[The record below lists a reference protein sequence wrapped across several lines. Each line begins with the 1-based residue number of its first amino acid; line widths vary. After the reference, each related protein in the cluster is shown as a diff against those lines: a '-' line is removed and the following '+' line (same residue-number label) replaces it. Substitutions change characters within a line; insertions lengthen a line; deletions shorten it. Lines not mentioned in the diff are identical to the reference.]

1 MSLKL
6 KSDEAG
12 FTLVE
17 LLVAIAILGIIIPAI
32 GGALISII
40 HNTNATSQR
49 LAESHDAQ
57 ITAAYFANDVQSV
70 AAVTGTDTPGSAS
83 YDTACDRAGDTSLIE
98 FKWWQYDTT
107 GSISSYNLVVY
118 STEPVAGSL
127 PPAQLLRRRFCQG
140 PNGVAPSLVTDV
152 VAGHLVS
159 GVSSPTVC
167 THACS
172 GQPASAV
179 AMSVTETSGYTFVVS
194 GVGRAT
200 G

>member
-6 KSDEAG
+6 KNDEAG

-32 GGALISII
+32 GAALISII

-57 ITAAYFANDVQSV
+57 ITAAYFGNDVQSV
-70 AAVTGTDTPGSAS
+70 AVTGTVTPGSAS

-98 FKWWQYDTT
+98 FKWWEYDTT
-107 GSISSYNLVVY
+107 GSISSYHLVVY
-118 STEPVAGSL
+118 STEPVSGSS

-152 VAGHLVS
+152 VVGHLVS

-167 THACS
+167 TSACS
-172 GQPASAV
+172 GQPAGAA
-179 AMSVTETSGYTFVVS
+179 AMTVTETSGYRFVVS
-194 GVGRAT
+194 GVGRST

>member
-1 MSLKL
+1 VSLKL
-6 KSDEAG
+6 KSDESG

-17 LLVAIAILGIIIPAI
+17 LLVAMAILGIIIPAI
-32 GGALISII
+32 GAALISII
-40 HNTNATSQR
+40 HNTNATNQR
-49 LAESHDAQ
+49 FAESHDAQ

-70 AAVTGTDTPGSAS
+70 AVTGTVTPGSAS

-118 STEPVAGSL
+118 STEPVSGSL
-127 PPAQLLRRRFCQG
+127 PPVQLLRRRFCQG
-140 PNGVAPSLVTDV
+140 PNGITPSLVTDV

-159 GVSSPTVC
+159 GATPPAVC
-167 THACS
+167 TSRCA
-172 GQPASAV
+172 GQPANAV
-179 AMSVTETSGYTFVVS
+179 AMSVTESSGYLFVVS

>member
-1 MSLKL
+1 VSLKL
-6 KSDEAG
+6 KSDESG

-17 LLVAIAILGIIIPAI
+17 LLVAMAILGIIIPAI
-32 GGALISII
+32 GAALISII
-40 HNTNATSQR
+40 HNTNATNQR
-49 LAESHDAQ
+49 FAESHDAQ

-70 AAVTGTDTPGSAS
+70 AVTGTVTPGSAS

-118 STEPVAGSL
+118 STEPVSGSL
-127 PPAQLLRRRFCQG
+127 PPVHLLRRRFCQG
-140 PNGVAPSLVTDV
+140 PNGVTPSLVTDV

-159 GVSSPTVC
+159 GATPPAVC
-167 THACS
+167 TSRCA
-172 GQPASAV
+172 GQPANAV
-179 AMSVTETSGYTFVVS
+179 AMSVTESSGYLFVVS

>member
-32 GGALISII
+32 GAALISII

-57 ITAAYFANDVQSV
+57 TTAAYFANDVQSV
-70 AAVTGTDTPGSAS
+70 AVTGTVTPGSAS

-98 FKWWQYDTT
+98 FKSWQYDTT
-107 GSISSYNLVVY
+107 GRISSYSLVVY
-118 STEPVAGSL
+118 STEPVSGSS
-127 PPAQLLRRRFCQG
+127 PPVQLLRRRFCQG

-152 VAGHLVS
+152 VAGHLLS
-159 GVSSPTVC
+159 GTTPPAVC
-167 THACS
+167 THPCS
-172 GQPASAV
+172 GPLASAV
-179 AMSVTETSGYTFVVS
+179 AMTVTERSGYTFVVP
-194 GVGRAT
+194 GVGR
-200 G
+200 

>member
-1 MSLKL
+1 VSLKL
-6 KSDEAG
+6 KSDESG

-17 LLVAIAILGIIIPAI
+17 LLVAMAILGIIIPAI
-32 GGALISII
+32 GAALISII
-40 HNTNATSQR
+40 HNTNATNQR
-49 LAESHDAQ
+49 FAESHDAQ

-70 AAVTGTDTPGSAS
+70 AVTGTVTPGSAS

-118 STEPVAGSL
+118 STEPVSGSL
-127 PPAQLLRRRFCQG
+127 PPVQLLRRRFCQG
-140 PNGVAPSLVTDV
+140 PNGVTPSLVTDV

-159 GVSSPTVC
+159 GATPPAVC
-167 THACS
+167 TSRCA
-172 GQPASAV
+172 GQPANAV
-179 AMSVTETSGYTFVVS
+179 AMSVTESSGYLFVVS

>member
-32 GGALISII
+32 GAALISII
-40 HNTNATSQR
+40 HNTNDTNQR
-49 LAESHDAQ
+49 LVESHDAQ

-70 AAVTGTDTPGSAS
+70 AVTGTVTPGSVS
-83 YDTACDRAGDTSLIE
+83 YDTACNRTGDTSLIE
-98 FKWWQYDTT
+98 FKSWQYDTT

-118 STEPVAGSL
+118 STEAVSGSL
-127 PPAQLLRRRFCQG
+127 PPVQLLRRRFCQG

-152 VAGHLVS
+152 VAGHLLS
-159 GVSSPTVC
+159 GTTPPAVC
-167 THACS
+167 TPTACS
-172 GQPASAV
+172 GQPAAV
-179 AMSVTETSGYTFVVS
+179 AMIVTESSGYTFVVS

>member
-1 MSLKL
+1 MSLNL

-32 GGALISII
+32 GAALVSII
-40 HNTNATSQR
+40 HNTNATNQR
-49 LAESHDAQ
+49 FAESHDAQ

-70 AAVTGTDTPGSAS
+70 AVTGTVSPGSAS
-83 YDTACDRAGDTSLIE
+83 YDTACDRAGDSSLIE

-107 GSISSYNLVVY
+107 GNISSYNLVVY
-118 STEPVAGSL
+118 STEPVSGSL
-127 PPAQLLRRRFCQG
+127 PPVRLLRRRFCQG

-159 GVSSPTVC
+159 GATPPAVC
-167 THACS
+167 TSHCA
-172 GQPASAV
+172 GQPVNAV
-179 AMSVTETSGYTFVVS
+179 AMSVTESSGYLFAVS
-194 GVGRAT
+194 GVRRAT